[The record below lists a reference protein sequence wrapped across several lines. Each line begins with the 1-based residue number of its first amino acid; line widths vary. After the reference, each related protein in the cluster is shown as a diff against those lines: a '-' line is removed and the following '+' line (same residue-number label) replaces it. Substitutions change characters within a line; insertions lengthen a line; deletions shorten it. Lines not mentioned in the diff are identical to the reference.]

1 MFNYYIYR
9 FGQFLALTL
18 PLRLAYFLA
27 SFLAQGYYL
36 FALRDRRN
44 VKANLRTIFP
54 AKSNRQLR
62 KISRMIFR
70 NFAKYLVDFFRF
82 EKLDRQLIDKNIK
95 LENLHYFDEALAKG
109 NGVVVLTAHLGNWE
123 LGGVVIAQLG
133 YPFWAVALPHK
144 NKKVN
149 DFFDAQRNRK
159 GVKVIAMGKAVRSC
173 ITQIRHGNMVAL
185 VGDRDFTE
193 KGIVIDFFG
202 RPTHF
207 PEGPAALSLMTGAS
221 IVPGFMLRN
230 PDNSFTLRI
239 EKPIEFS
246 PTGNKTQDLADLIG
260 VYKNIFQDYIS
271 KYPEQWYVFRKF
283 WVELSPSSGPVRSGA
298 PRRGASYG
306 AGRVK

>member
-1 MFNYYIYR
+1 VFNYYIYR
-9 FGQFLALTL
+9 FAQILALVL
-18 PLRLAYFLA
+18 PLKLVYGLG
-27 SFLAQGYYL
+27 SFLAQGYYI
-36 FALRDRRN
+36 FAFRDRQN
-44 VKANLRTIFP
+44 VKANLRVIFP
-54 AKSNRQLR
+54 EKTNRQLR
-62 KISRMIFR
+62 KISRLMFV
-70 NFAKYLVDFFRF
+70 NFAKYLVDFFCF
-82 EKLDRQLIDKNIK
+82 EKLNRQYIDKKIK

-109 NGVVVLTAHLGNWE
+109 KGVIVLTAHLGNWE
-123 LGGVVIAQLG
+123 LGGVVLAQLG

-173 ITQIRHGNMVAL
+173 ITEIRKNHMVAL

-193 KGIVIDFFG
+193 KGMVVDFFG

-239 EKPIEFS
+239 ERPIEFS
-246 PTGNKTQDLADLIG
+246 PTGDKSKDLKELIG
-260 VYKNIFQDYIS
+260 VYRDIFQDYIRQ
-271 KYPEQWYVFRKF
+271 YPGQWYVFRKF
-283 WVELSPSSGPVRSGA
+283 WAE
-298 PRRGASYG
+298 
-306 AGRVK
+306 